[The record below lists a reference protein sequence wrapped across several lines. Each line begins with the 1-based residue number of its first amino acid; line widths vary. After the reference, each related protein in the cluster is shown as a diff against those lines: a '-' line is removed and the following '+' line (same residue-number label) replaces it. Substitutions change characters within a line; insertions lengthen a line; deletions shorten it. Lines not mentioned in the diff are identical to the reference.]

1 MQEKQTSLPWISC
14 AGGSPAKMS
23 PTPKGSGSAA
33 LVLVCGSR
41 CSTPFAFFDRAS
53 SSWKTSQ
60 ILLFAG
66 LTVSSLV
73 LPRSGSMQ
81 SGSLFDRPM
90 SVTRTDGRAF
100 SLWPT
105 PTETDA
111 SLSRRHGYTFEGN
124 TGSTLTDAILSFL
137 GLTTERTRGT
147 RSVAQAG
154 PNPAFVEVLDRRR
167 LAALGNAVDP
177 LCAYVV
183 GLRVREL
190 AS

>member
-14 AGGSPAKMS
+14 AGDSPAKMS

-60 ILLFAG
+60 TSLFAG
-66 LTVSSLV
+66 STACSLA
-73 LPRSGSMQ
+73 LPRAGLMQ
-81 SGSLFDRPM
+81 NGSLFERPM
-90 SVTRTDGRAF
+90 SVTHTGAPVF

-124 TGSTLTDAILSFL
+124 TGSTLTDAVLSFL
-137 GLTTERTRGT
+137 GLTTARKRGE

-154 PNPAFVEVLDRRR
+154 PNPAFVE
-167 LAALGNAVDP
+167 ALMGFPPNWTDVD
-177 LCAYVV
+177 
-183 GLRVREL
+183 
-190 AS
+190 